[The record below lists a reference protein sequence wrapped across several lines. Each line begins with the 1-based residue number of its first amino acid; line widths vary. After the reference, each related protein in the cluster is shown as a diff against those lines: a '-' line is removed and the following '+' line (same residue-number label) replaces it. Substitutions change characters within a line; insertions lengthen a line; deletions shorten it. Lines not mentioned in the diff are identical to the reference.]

1 MTKSPSLTVGTRPFG
16 LSRRYSGSRLP
27 PNGPP
32 RSSRSNGR
40 SNSAQ
45 HHSTFCTLDELARP
59 QIFSIAIFLSHR
71 GGGNGASVLP
81 RTQPPPPR
89 KPVYLRASVAA
100 AGSRMNRL
108 AFAVALLGLL
118 VSAAG
123 QASQPRNQTVKN
135 VKLMDRFA

>member
-1 MTKSPSLTVGTRPFG
+1 MIRSPSLSVGTRPFG

-81 RTQPPPPR
+81 RTQPPPRR
-89 KPVYLRASVAA
+89 KTGIFPSLG
-100 AGSRMNRL
+100 AGGGKPMDRL
-108 AFAVALLGLL
+108 AFPFGLL
-118 VSAAG
+118 RLAVPTRR
-123 QASQPRNQTVKN
+123 Q
-135 VKLMDRFA
+135 